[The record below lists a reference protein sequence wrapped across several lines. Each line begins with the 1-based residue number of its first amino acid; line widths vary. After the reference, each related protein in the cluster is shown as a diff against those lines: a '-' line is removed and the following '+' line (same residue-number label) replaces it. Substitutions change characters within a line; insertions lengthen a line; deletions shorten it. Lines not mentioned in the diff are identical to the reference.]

1 MLQETTAHAAHI
13 QSVVQGTRPCRSPE
27 DQITRSWLR
36 CVNNYGL
43 DPVRPHQP
51 QVLEQIGLREHQ
63 ERLDDLLDIA
73 QIEIKSLYQRIAD
86 SGFAIILTDRD
97 GVIINWTGD
106 TNLNKPFE
114 RIGLWPGAIWNEET
128 EGTNAIGT
136 ALIEQ
141 QALTVHSNEHFRS
154 RYAHLTCSAAPIFDP
169 QNRLLAVLDISSVKC
184 QDSRQ
189 SQLHT
194 LALAA
199 LSAKMIEHC
208 FFLRAFRR
216 QSVLRFHHRPEFMG
230 QSSEGLLAFDDDG
243 RILAAN
249 QNAADQLQQSRH
261 QMVGQRIDSLFAV
274 GLDALLGRGR
284 NQPVLLKP
292 IRNTVKDQFFVLLHG
307 VEQQRSSARP
317 STSATI
323 EIEPLLPPM
332 KTLEGLSGKDSL
344 MTYNVHCA
352 RRVMNKRVNILLTGE
367 TGTGKEAFTKA
378 IHEASARAGKP
389 FVAVNCASIPE
400 SLIESEL
407 FGYKYGAFTGARHEG
422 RRGKILQAHGGTL
435 FLDEIG
441 DMPLPLQTR
450 LLRVLEEKEVLPLG
464 SDTPVPVDVYLISAT
479 HRNLQERIAAGAF
492 REDLYY
498 RLNGLELKLPALRER
513 SDRPLLIRRL
523 LAAESDGSNI
533 RITEDAFAALNAYS
547 WPGNIRQLRNV
558 LRTASALCEDG
569 IIRLEDL
576 PAEIAGLPPHCPA
589 RRALD
594 YGAAASNT
602 ATAGSLAQAERE
614 ALLRELDRHDW
625 NISNT
630 AAHLG
635 FSRNTLY
642 RKMRKHGIQPREY
655 PAP

>member
-13 QSVVQGTRPCRSPE
+13 QSVVQGARPGPSPE
-27 DQITRSWLR
+27 ARIARSWLR
-36 CVNNYGL
+36 CVNNYRI
-43 DPVRPHQP
+43 DPVHSHQT
-51 QVLEQIGLREHQ
+51 QVLEKVHLREHQ

-73 QIEIKSLYQRIAD
+73 RIEIQSLYQRIAD

-106 TNLNKPFE
+106 ASLSKPFE
-114 RIGLWPGAIWNEET
+114 QIGLWLGAIWNEEN
-128 EGTNAIGT
+128 EGTNGIGT

-154 RYAHLTCSAAPIFDP
+154 RYTHLTCSAAPIFDP
-169 QNRLLAVLDISSVKC
+169 HNQLLAVLDISSVKC

-194 LALAA
+194 LALAD
-199 LSAKMIEHC
+199 LSARVIGHC
-208 FFLRAFRR
+208 FFLRMFR
-216 QSVLRFHHRPEFMG
+216 QHLVLRFHHCPEFVG
-230 QSSEGLLAFDDDG
+230 QGSEGLLAFDDNG

-249 QNAADQLQQSRH
+249 QSAADQLQQPRQH
-261 QMVGQRIDSLFAV
+261 MIGQRLDMLFDV
-274 GLDALLGRGR
+274 NLEALLGRGR
-284 NQPVLLKP
+284 NPPVTLKP
-292 IRNTVKDQFFVLLHG
+292 LRHTTKDRFFVSLHG
-307 VEQQRSSARP
+307 AEQRPSSARL
-317 STSATI
+317 SVKA
-323 EIEPLLPPM
+323 IEPMSLPLPM
-332 KTLEGLSGKDSL
+332 KTLEGLSGKDPL
-344 MTYNVHCA
+344 MAYNARCA
-352 RRVMNKRVNILLTGE
+352 RRVMNKPVNILLTGE

-378 IHEASARAGKP
+378 IHDASARAGKP

-407 FGYKYGAFTGARHEG
+407 FGYKYGAFTGARQEG

-441 DMPLPLQTR
+441 DMPPPLQTR

-479 HRNLQERIAAGAF
+479 HRNLHERIAIGAF

-498 RLNGLELKLPALRER
+498 RLNGLELKLPALRDRGDR
-513 SDRPLLIRRL
+513 SLLIRGL
-523 LAAESDGSNI
+523 LAAESDGMKT
-533 RITEDAFAALNAYS
+533 RIAEDAFAALDGYF

-558 LRTASALCEDG
+558 LRTAAALCEDQ

-576 PAEIAGLPPHCPA
+576 PAEIAGLGPHGPAIRPPS
-589 RRALD
+589 
-594 YGAAASNT
+594 YGASAAAAPSS
-602 ATAGSLAQAERE
+602 GLAQAERE
-614 ALLRELDRHDW
+614 ALLHELDHQDW
-625 NISNT
+625 NITNT
-630 AAHLG
+630 AARLG

-655 PAP
+655 PVP

>member
-13 QSVVQGTRPCRSPE
+13 QSVVQGTRPGPSPE
-27 DQITRSWLR
+27 ARIARSWLR
-36 CVNNYGL
+36 CVNNFGL
-43 DPVRPHQP
+43 DPLRSHQT
-51 QVLEQIGLREHQ
+51 QVLEQMGLREHR
-63 ERLDDLLDIA
+63 ERLDDLFDIA
-73 QIEIKSLYQRIAD
+73 QIEIKSLYQRIAG

-106 TNLNKPFE
+106 ASLSKPFE
-114 RIGLWPGAIWNEET
+114 QTGLWLGAIWNEEN
-128 EGTNAIGT
+128 EGTNGIGT

-154 RYAHLTCSAAPIFDP
+154 RYTHLTCSAAPIFDP
-169 QNRLLAVLDISSVKC
+169 QGQLLAVLDISSVKC

-194 LALAA
+194 LALAV

-208 FFLRAFRR
+208 FFLRAFRK

-230 QSSEGLLAFDDDG
+230 QGSEGLLAFDDGG

-249 QNAADQLQQSRH
+249 QIAADQLQQPRH
-261 QMVGQRIDSLFAV
+261 QFVGQRVDALFAV
-274 GLDALLGRGR
+274 NLDTLLGRGR
-284 NQPVLLKP
+284 SQFITLKP

-307 VEQQRSSARP
+307 AEQPPSSARP
-317 STSATI
+317 NVGVI
-323 EIEPLLPPM
+323 EAEPMPPPM
-332 KTLEGLSGKDSL
+332 KTLDGLSGKDPL
-344 MTYNVHCA
+344 MTYNVQCA

-378 IHEASARAGKP
+378 IHEASARASKP

-407 FGYKYGAFTGARHEG
+407 FGYKYGAFTGARQEG

-441 DMPLPLQTR
+441 DMPPPLQTR

-479 HRNLQERIAAGAF
+479 HRNLQEHIATGVF

-513 SDRPLLIRRL
+513 NDRPLLIRSL
-523 LAAESDGSNI
+523 LAAESDGVNI
-533 RITEDAFAALNAYS
+533 RIAEDAFATLNGYS

-558 LRTASALCEDG
+558 LRTAAALCEDR

-576 PAEIAGLPPHCPA
+576 PTEIAGLSPHCPA
-589 RRALD
+589 QRASG
-594 YGAAASNT
+594 YGT
-602 ATAGSLAQAERE
+602 ATSNATGGLAQAERE
-614 ALLRELDRHDW
+614 VLLHELDHHNW
-625 NISNT
+625 NITNT

-642 RKMRKHGIQPREY
+642 RKMHKHGIQPREY
-655 PAP
+655 PVP